1 MPRSIHVRF
10 QDEQQDA
17 IEKFRRDELDLPT
30 KPEAVR
36 RLVERALAAARK
48 AEAKSDDDRR
58 TAA

>member
-30 KPEAVR
+30 KPEAIR
-36 RLVERALAAARK
+36 RLVERALAARK
-48 AEAKSDDDRR
+48 AEAKSGAEP
-58 TAA
+58 AAA